1 MDVWPRTL
9 SFLLITTLAALLV
22 YSIAAFVTG
31 RQMKI
36 LSEVSDDNDL

>member
-1 MDVWPRTL
+1 MDVSPRTL

-22 YSIAAFVTG
+22 YSIAASVTAQ
-31 RQMKI
+31 QMRI